1 MDDIQDSIVTGTPQ
15 DPPTGK
21 YLQKCFWD
29 LNKQLNIDSKMW
41 KRLVH
46 DYLEDERF
54 VGNSTASP
62 EERISRLTTAL
73 SRGNIKHLQPDLTWK
88 RFIEGLVF
96 LKIQSVRVTATAL
109 RGNWKTKKTVSAV
122 TRPETDHL
130 RAVNKEDD
138 ETFDESV
145 GRTLNRYFDNPEK
158 TATRVMEHIL
168 LKLFWRFIEQYK
180 IDSRMWKELL
190 IVYVNNPKNCP
201 QIKSRRNDARHNL
214 QQSIRRTKKLTW
226 RFFLKALQAID
237 VRELRMAFLFT
248 TESGKEVECYFVVDL
263 TKHTFKSGKDE

>member
-1 MDDIQDSIVTGTPQ
+1 MDDLQNSIEAGPPQ
-15 DPPTGK
+15 DPPTGR

-29 LNKQLNIDSKMW
+29 LNDTLVITPAIW
-41 KRLVH
+41 KRLVKE
-46 DYLEDERF
+46 YVEDERF
-54 VGNSTASP
+54 VGKSTATP
-62 EERISRLTTAL
+62 EERMSRLTTAL
-73 SRGNIKHLQPDLTWK
+73 SRGSIKHLQPDLTWK

-96 LKIQSVRVTATAL
+96 LKIQSLRVTATAK
-109 RGNWKTKKTVSAV
+109 RGNWGESKTVSAI

-130 RAVNKEDD
+130 RAVNKED
-138 ETFDESV
+138 EEVSTESV
-145 GRTLNRYFDNPEK
+145 GRTLNRFFDNPDK

-168 LKLFWRFIEQYK
+168 LKLFWQFIAAYK
-180 IDSRMWKELL
+180 IDSRRWKELL
-190 IVYVNNPKNCP
+190 IAYVNNPKNCP

-237 VRELRMAFLFT
+237 VRELKMAFLFT
-248 TESGKEVECYFVVDL
+248 TESGKEIECYFKIDL